1 MNPRARTWLRRAGWT
16 VGALAGARLLLA
28 VGLAPAASWIANT
41 QGLNL
46 AWDSHELSLSGGEV
60 RLTGLRIAKAGE
72 AQPAFVTIESLHADV
87 DLRALL
93 DGRLVV
99 TQVVV
104 DSPIARAGLDAQGAF
119 RLAGDFDPLSLLGE
133 TTATEEP
140 ITAEPPSLPTS
151 VPVAVEHLRVRHA
164 KLVWTDAGLAS
175 APTVVDLDV
184 EGSQLFVPYTSGS
197 LRVRVGAAGL
207 LDSVRVDCGIQVI
220 RDDVETATTLAVD
233 AQLAGLRLRP
243 LAEHLRRVGIVARG
257 ERMDGA
263 VQLELSLSGRNE
275 QATQVA
281 TRLQVR
287 QARLTADGRTALAVE
302 AVDVD
307 LQASLDALRSQRLAV
322 VAPYAYAEL
331 AADGVPV
338 FAGLGFVGAPQVSTV
353 PSATAAVTQEPSKQL
368 HAALAV
374 FELERG
380 RIEFIDRRV
389 EPPQDI
395 GLDARRIVLKN
406 LDSAVL
412 TASLPVAP
420 EIELSAV
427 LGVDEVANELL
438 ADGKVRVEETAA
450 GDPRLGATLTLQ
462 GDEVSLA
469 AWSRLLGTMGL
480 APTPRPTDLR
490 ASFRAVVERGADDS
504 WTASAEIA
512 ELSADD
518 GLHRVSAGATQ
529 VNNLRVAEG
538 AQGLS
543 IVLPNVSLDGALVMV
558 RRTAEGDLVL
568 PLVTVLA
575 QPSPTSAPKSA
586 TAGSTAGTA
595 PNVGP
600 VTLPNLQLDRL
611 ALRAQRLRLLDEFVS
626 PPVELELVEAQ
637 VELLEL
643 RTGSAVPAGAQP
655 GATLKMS
662 MQAPGL
668 LKQAALEGAL
678 SVSPDLGRT
687 KSKFQLS
694 AEGVDLS
701 KLQVYLTPLGIEA
714 LVRNG
719 QAQATVQVET
729 LVGGGQFQLSA
740 SAKDVS
746 WSEGEANYARLDTLA
761 LDGLVLDAEGIR
773 IADVIVRGGHTA
785 VERDSQGR
793 WSALGIRV
801 DPSKLPDT
809 TAAPAEAPSAPKEAQ
824 PAPLVRIAHVL
835 VETTGV
841 TLVDAAVT
849 PATTAELA
857 VQMEVSDLAT
867 GGSAQTRVSGTL
879 GLAPLLR
886 RASLDALLQLAPTAL
901 TAQAQVDFE
910 GLDTVALEPWL
921 PAAVR
926 GEARALAGQARIGA
940 LVDWSQGLSIAFDAL
955 RVGLQ
960 NTPEGAV
967 PQTLAA
973 VQQVSVVVPK
983 LEPTNIR
990 IDQVLV
996 AEAQLSI
1003 ERDAQGALHT
1013 CGVVLQPGT
1022 GTSAD
1027 AASAPAP
1034 AAPAQP
1040 VVIKLANLPRVEIAT
1055 LSLDLG
1061 ALNYRDAQLGAPIE
1075 LGVRVQLVQP
1085 WVACSPKEGEATPLV
1100 LQAQGRLLP
1109 LVREWSAQLQAG
1121 LIQQEPSLA
1130 LTVEAKGIEG
1140 NALVGLVPA
1149 LAGQING
1156 GSLTDASFQTGL
1168 QARVKFPRRSHYEFD
1183 LTNGLSGELTVQPTR
1198 LAMGDRT
1205 LLGVDGVRAE
1215 LRRFVPHTGFVH
1227 VPRISVQTPRLSIVR
1242 QGDQVEVAGLTV
1254 NLAAPTN
1261 AEASTPASV
1270 PAAASVSTP
1279 APLPEIRV
1287 DAFEVDGLAVDIR
1300 DAGAD
1305 PVTYVPL
1312 RNLDLSVRR
1321 FTTRMLTEPRAM
1333 RFSMALGSEKAPL
1346 PRRHGVKNAVL
1357 GIVQAAKASLAGQ
1370 KDELVYED
1378 RELLEEFALSG
1389 RLQLFPEPNAQ
1400 VQMNLS
1406 ALELLGVRGTAAAQG
1421 VNIGDGLMDFAL
1433 RARLVGDKLSVQST
1447 AVFTDLSLS
1456 EPKAGPIETYLA
1468 IPMPLDAALFLL
1480 KNAEGELRIPVS
1492 LSASTKGITTADL
1505 AMAGGGA
1512 VAKVIGT
1519 AIASAPLRVLGTF
1532 TDLFSD
1538 AKSMPKTDA
1547 ARLAFV
1553 PGTVAVDSASRAAL
1567 EPMFRRLQ
1575 SDPTL
1580 VAVIQHRLSV
1590 DDMQRMDMLA
1600 NPAQVDVEELQA
1612 RLRQRRREL
1621 LREHAEIAARARA
1634 SQGSWRGAVVDE
1646 LRTRWREVDGELG
1659 TIEHALDEVG
1669 ELLQPGADRYRDKRT
1684 RSAALELSERRL
1696 ESVRELLQTARADDG
1711 VAVEMRTPALQVAGD
1726 ETGGTVL
1733 IVLRKR

>member
-28 VGLAPAASWIANT
+28 VGLAPAASWIAST
-41 QGLNL
+41 RGLNL
-46 AWDSHELSLSGGEV
+46 AWDSHELSLAGGEV
-60 RLTGLRIAKAGE
+60 RLTGLRLAKAGE
-72 AQPAFVTIESLHADV
+72 AMPAFVSVESLHADL

-104 DSPIARAGLDAQGAF
+104 DSPIVRAGLDADGAF
-119 RLAGDFDPLSLLGE
+119 RLEGNFDPLSLLGE
-133 TTATEEP
+133 GTAAEEP
-140 ITAEPPSLPTS
+140 PAAEPRTLPTS

-164 KLVWTDAGLAS
+164 KLVWKDAGLTS

-184 EGSQLFVPYTSGS
+184 EGSQLFVPNTPGAV
-197 LRVRVGAAGL
+197 RVRVGAAGL
-207 LDSVRVDCGIQVI
+207 LDSVRVDCGIQVV
-220 RDDVETATTLAVD
+220 RDDVQTATTLAVD

-243 LAEHLRRVGIVARG
+243 LAEHLRRVGVVARG

-263 VQLELSLSGRNE
+263 VQLELSLSGAND
-275 QATQVA
+275 QATEVA

-307 LQASLDALRSQRLAV
+307 LQASLEALRSQRLAV
-322 VAPYAYAEL
+322 IAPYAYAEL
-331 AADGVPV
+331 AADGMPV
-338 FAGLGFVGAPQVSTV
+338 FAGLGLVGAGTTSPAPAEPAPATAV
-353 PSATAAVTQEPSKQL
+353 PSKPL
-368 HAALAV
+368 HAALAL

-380 RIEFIDRRV
+380 RVELLDRRV
-389 EPPQDI
+389 DPPQDI
-395 GLDARRIVLKN
+395 GLDARRVVLKN

-412 TASLPVAP
+412 TASLPVVP

-427 LGVDEVANELL
+427 LGVDEVAQELL
-438 ADGKVRVEETAA
+438 ADGKVRVEETPA

-480 APTPRPTDLR
+480 AATPRPTDLR
-490 ASFRAVVERGADDS
+490 ASFRAVVERAPDDS
-504 WTASAEIA
+504 WSASAEIA

-518 GLHRVSAGATQ
+518 GLQRVSAGATQ
-529 VNNLRVAEG
+529 VSSLRVAQG

-543 IVLPNVSLDGALVMV
+543 VVLPNLSLDGAIVMV
-558 RRTAEGDLVL
+558 RRTTSGDIVL

-575 QPSPTSAPKSA
+575 QPANTVQPNAPAANSAA
-586 TAGSTAGTA
+586 STAPSA
-595 PNVGP
+595 GP

-626 PPVELELVEAQ
+626 PPVEWEMVAAQ
-637 VELLEL
+637 VELLDV
-643 RTGSAVPAGAQP
+643 RTGTAVPAGAQP
-655 GATLKMS
+655 GATLKAFME
-662 MQAPGL
+662 APGL
-668 LKQAALEGAL
+668 LGRAAVEGSL
-678 SVSPDLGRT
+678 SVSPDLART
-687 KSKFQLS
+687 KSRFSLS

-701 KLQVYLTPLGIEA
+701 KLQVYLTPLGVEA
-714 LVRNG
+714 LVKNG
-719 QAQATVQVET
+719 QAKALVQAET
-729 LVGGGQFQLSA
+729 LVGGGQFQLSV
-740 SAKDVS
+740 SAKDMS
-746 WSEGEANYARLDTLA
+746 WGEGEANYARLDTLA
-761 LDGLVLDAEGIR
+761 VDGIVLDAEGVR
-773 IADVIVRGGHTA
+773 IAEVAVRGAHTA
-785 VERDSQGR
+785 VERDAQGR
-793 WSALGIRV
+793 LSAFGIRI
-801 DPSKLPDT
+801 DPSKLPNT
-809 TAAPAEAPSAPKEAQ
+809 STPPPVAAPAPTDTAPTATQ
-824 PAPLVRIAHVL
+824 PVPVVRIAHVL
-835 VETTGV
+835 VENTGV

-849 PATTAELA
+849 PATTPELT
-857 VQMEVSDLAT
+857 VQAEVSDLAT
-867 GGSAQTRVSGTL
+867 GGSAQTRINGTI
-879 GLAPLLR
+879 GLVPLLR

-901 TAQAQVDFE
+901 TAQAQVEFE

-921 PAAVR
+921 PATVR
-926 GEARALAGQARIGA
+926 GEARALGGQARVGA
-940 LVDWSQGLSIAFDAL
+940 LVDWSQGLSIAFDAV

-960 NTPEGAV
+960 NAPEGAA
-967 PQTLAA
+967 PQVLAS
-973 VQQVSVVVPK
+973 VQQVSVLAPK
-983 LEPTNIR
+983 LAPTDIR
-990 IDQVLV
+990 LEQVLV
-996 AEAQLSI
+996 AEAQLSA

-1013 CGVVLQPGT
+1013 CGVVLQP
-1022 GTSAD
+1022 SAN
-1027 AASAPAP
+1027 APVDT
-1034 AAPAQP
+1034 APAQP
-1040 VVIKLANLPRVEIAT
+1040 VVIKLTNLPRVEISA
-1055 LSLDLG
+1055 LSMDLS

-1075 LGVRVQLVQP
+1075 LGARVQLAQP
-1085 WVACSPKEGEATPLV
+1085 WIACSPKEGEATPLV
-1100 LQAQGRLLP
+1100 VQAQGRLLP
-1109 LVREWSAQLQAG
+1109 VVREWSAQLNAG
-1121 LIQQEPSLA
+1121 LIQQEPSIAVDLA
-1130 LTVEAKGIEG
+1130 AKGIEG

-1149 LAGQING
+1149 LAGLIDG
-1156 GSLTDASFQTGL
+1156 SSLTDASFQTGL
-1168 QARVKFPRRSHYEFD
+1168 QARVKFARRSHYEFD

-1198 LAMGDRT
+1198 LAMGERT

-1215 LRRFVPHTGFVH
+1215 LRRLVPHTGFVH
-1227 VPRISVQTPRLSIVR
+1227 VPRLAVQTPRLSIVR

-1254 NLAAPTN
+1254 NLAAPT
-1261 AEASTPASV
+1261 AATPTTAGSTQTSPQPAT
-1270 PAAASVSTP
+1270 TP
-1279 APLPEIRV
+1279 TPLPEIRI

-1305 PVTYVPL
+1305 PVTYIPL

-1370 KDELVYED
+1370 KDELVYEE
-1378 RELLEEFALSG
+1378 RELLEEFGLSG
-1389 RLQLFPEPNAQ
+1389 RLQLYPEHNAQ

-1421 VNIGDGLMDFAL
+1421 VSIGDGLMDFAL

-1447 AVFTDLSLS
+1447 TVFTDLSLS
-1456 EPKAGPIETYLA
+1456 EPKAGPIATYLA

-1480 KNAEGELRIPVS
+1480 KNADGELRIPVS
-1492 LSASTKGITTADL
+1492 LTASTKGITATDL

-1519 AIASAPLRVLGTF
+1519 AIASAPLRVLSTF
-1532 TDLFSD
+1532 TDLFAD

-1553 PGTVAVDSASRAAL
+1553 PGTMAFDSASRAAL

-1580 VAVIQHRLSV
+1580 VAVVQHRLSV
-1590 DDMQRMDMLA
+1590 EDMQRMDMLA
-1600 NPAQVDVEELQA
+1600 NPAQADVEELQT

-1696 ESVRELLQTARADDG
+1696 ESVRELLQTARSDDG

>member
-16 VGALAGARLLLA
+16 FGALVGARLLLA
-28 VGLAPAASWIANT
+28 VGLAPAATWIAST
-41 QGLNL
+41 RGLNL
-46 AWDSHELSLSGGEV
+46 AWDSHELSLSGGQV
-60 RLTGLRIAKAGE
+60 HLTGLRLAKAGE
-72 AQPAFVTIESLHADV
+72 AMPAFVTIESLHADL

-104 DSPIARAGLDAQGAF
+104 DSPIARAGLDMQGAF
-119 RLAGDFDPLSLLGE
+119 RLEGDFDPLTLLGE
-133 TTATEEP
+133 STATEEP
-140 ITAEPPSLPTS
+140 TTAEPPSLPTS

-207 LDSVRVDCGIQVI
+207 LDSLRVDCGIQVI
-220 RDDVETATTLAVD
+220 RDDVQTATTLAVD

-243 LAEHLRRVGIVARG
+243 LAEHLRRVGVVARG

-263 VQLELSLSGRNE
+263 VQLEFSLSGAND
-275 QATQVA
+275 QATEVA

-287 QARLTADGRTALAVE
+287 QARLTADGRTALAVD

-307 LQASLDALRSQRLAV
+307 LQAGFDTLRSQRLAV
-322 VAPYAYAEL
+322 IAPYAHGEL
-331 AADGVPV
+331 GSDGVPV
-338 FAGLGFVGAPQVSTV
+338 FAGLGLVAVESASPA
-353 PSATAAVTQEPSKQL
+353 ATAPVAIAKPSSTPL
-368 HAALAV
+368 HASLAL

-380 RIEFIDRRV
+380 RIEVIDRRV

-395 GLDARRIVLKN
+395 GLDARRVVLKN

-427 LGVDEVANELL
+427 LGVDEVAHELL
-438 ADGKVRVEETAA
+438 ADGKIRVEETPA

-490 ASFRAVVERGADDS
+490 ASFRAVVERAPDDS

-518 GLHRVSAGATQ
+518 GLQRVSAGATQ
-529 VNNLRVAEG
+529 VNNLRVAEDT
-538 AQGLS
+538 QGLS
-543 IVLPNVSLDGALVMV
+543 IVLPNVALDGAIIVA
-558 RRTAEGDLVL
+558 RRTTSGDLVL

-575 QPSPTSAPKSA
+575 QSTGGATSPAPAK
-586 TAGSTAGTA
+586 A
-595 PNVGP
+595 PNSKP
-600 VTLPNLQLDRL
+600 PSASPITLPNLQLDRL
-611 ALRAQRLRLLDEFVS
+611 ALRAQRVRLLDEYVS
-626 PPVELELVEAQ
+626 PPVELELVSAQ
-637 VELLEL
+637 VELLDV
-643 RTGSAVPAGAQP
+643 RTGNAVPVGAQP
-655 GATLKMS
+655 SATLKAS
-662 MQAPGL
+662 VEAPGL
-668 LKQAALEGAL
+668 LGRASVEG
-678 SVSPDLGRT
+678 SVRVSPDLART
-687 KSKFQLS
+687 QSTLRLS
-694 AEGVDLS
+694 ADGVDLS

-719 QAQATVQVET
+719 QAQATLQAET
-729 LVGGGQFQLSA
+729 LLGGGQFQLSA
-740 SAKDVS
+740 SARDVS
-746 WSEGEANYARLDTLA
+746 WGEGEVNYARLDTLA
-761 LDGLVLDAEGIR
+761 LEGLVLDAEGLS
-773 IADVIVRGGHTA
+773 IADVVVRGAHAA

-793 WSALGIRV
+793 LSAFGVRI
-801 DPSKLPDT
+801 DPSQLPAT
-809 TAAPAEAPSAPKEAQ
+809 TAVPVEASTEPKEAK
-824 PAPLVRIAHVL
+824 PAPVVRIAHVL
-835 VETTGV
+835 VESTGL

-849 PATTAELA
+849 PAATAELV
-857 VQMEVSDLAT
+857 VQAEVADLAT
-867 GGSAQTRVSGTL
+867 GGSAQTRINGTL

-886 RASLDALLQLAPTAL
+886 RASLDALVQLAPTAL
-901 TAQAQVDFE
+901 TAQAQLEFE

-921 PAAVR
+921 PATVR
-926 GEARALAGQARIGA
+926 GEARALGGQARVSA
-940 LVDWSQGLSIAFDAL
+940 LIDWSQGLSIAFDAL

-960 NTPEGAV
+960 NAPEGVA
-967 PQTLAA
+967 PQSLAS
-973 VQQVSVVVPK
+973 VQQVSVLAPK
-983 LEPTNIR
+983 LGPTDIR
-990 IDQVLV
+990 IEQLLV
-996 AEAQLSI
+996 ADAQLSA

-1013 CGVVLQPGT
+1013 CGVVLQP
-1022 GTSAD
+1022 
-1027 AASAPAP
+1027 AASAPMVAEP
-1034 AAPAQP
+1034 AAPTPAQP
-1040 VVIKLANLPRVEIAT
+1040 LVFKLTNLPRVEISA
-1055 LSLDLG
+1055 LSMDLG
-1061 ALNYRDAQLGAPIE
+1061 ALSYRDAQLGAPIE
-1075 LGVRVQLVQP
+1075 LGARVQLAQP

-1100 LQAQGRLLP
+1100 VQAQGRLLP
-1109 LVREWSAQLQAG
+1109 VAREWSAQLQAG
-1121 LIQQEPSLA
+1121 LIQQEPSIA
-1130 LTVEAKGIEG
+1130 LTLEAKGIEG
-1140 NALVGLVPA
+1140 NALTSLMPA
-1149 LAGQING
+1149 LAGQLDG
-1156 GSLTDASFQTGL
+1156 SSLTDASFQTGL
-1168 QARVKFPRRSHYEFD
+1168 EARVKFARRSHYEFD

-1198 LAMGDRT
+1198 LAMGERT
-1205 LLGVDGVRAE
+1205 LLGVDGMRAE
-1215 LRRFVPHTGFVH
+1215 LRRMVPHTGFVH
-1227 VPRISVQTPRLSIVR
+1227 VPRLSVQTPRLSIVR
-1242 QGDQVEVAGLTV
+1242 QGNQIEVAGLTL
-1254 NLAAPTN
+1254 NLAAPAN
-1261 AEASTPASV
+1261 AAAPQASNQPAGAPAPHPAS
-1270 PAAASVSTP
+1270 
-1279 APLPEIRV
+1279 LPEIRI

-1300 DAGAD
+1300 DAGVD

-1357 GIVQAAKASLAGQ
+1357 GVVQAAKASLTGQ
-1370 KDELVYED
+1370 KDELLYED

-1400 VQMNLS
+1400 VQLNLS

-1433 RARLVGDKLSVQST
+1433 RARLVGDKLSVQAT
-1447 AVFTDLSLS
+1447 TVFTDLSLS

-1519 AIASAPLRVLGTF
+1519 AIASAPLRVLSTF
-1532 TDLFSD
+1532 TDLFAD

-1553 PGTVAVDSASRAAL
+1553 SGTVVVDSASRAAL

-1590 DDMQRMDMLA
+1590 EDMQRMELLA
-1600 NPAQVDVEELQA
+1600 NPAEVDVEELQA

-1696 ESVRELLQTARADDG
+1696 ESVRELLQTARSDDG